1 MVIHE
6 QTKDLRGAGRWE
18 QKTTRYVPISGGS
31 RSRLSIGSNGIR
43 RYHGFV
49 GIDEALTESIGT
61 MAALFD
67 RLGGGLPAYPEGSYM
82 ALLLA
87 QSKKW
92 IAPPAAE
99 DAEE

>member
-6 QTKDLRGAGRWE
+6 QPQDVRGSGSWE
-18 QKTTRYVPISGGS
+18 LNTTRYVPMSGGS
-31 RSRLSIGSNGIR
+31 RSRLPIGTNGIR

-61 MAALFD
+61 MAALYN
-67 RLGGGLPAYPEGSYM
+67 RLGGGLPDYPEGSFL

-92 IAPPAAE
+92 IAPAAA
-99 DAEE
+99 DADG